1 MAAMFALTQTPLGRI
16 ANAVRDN
23 EERAAFVGY
32 STERVRL
39 LMFVLSAF
47 FAGIAGGLAA
57 INYEIVTAETVSTLR
72 SGAVLLAAYI
82 GGIGFF
88 FGPGDRRRGLH
99 LLPDRAVRL
108 HESMAALPRAAVH
121 CHRDVRA
128 GRPRDDR

>member
-1 MAAMFALTQTPLGRI
+1 MAAMFALTRTPPRRI

-72 SGAVLLAAYI
+72 SGAVSARGVHRRRRVLLRS
-82 GGIGFF
+82 GH
-88 FGPGDRRRGLH
+88 RRRGLH
-99 LLPDRAVRL
+99 LLPDGAVRI
-108 HESMAALPRAAVH
+108 HQSMAALPCCSSLRS
-121 CHRDVRA
+121 
-128 GRPRDDR
+128 